1 MKASKFREMSREEL
15 ETEAAASSEQLFRLR
30 LQKATGQLENVM
42 KIGQVRKDLARI
54 KTVLTEKEKEKEKEQ
69 GFSK

>member
-15 ETEAAASSEQLFRLR
+15 ETEVAASSEQLFRLR